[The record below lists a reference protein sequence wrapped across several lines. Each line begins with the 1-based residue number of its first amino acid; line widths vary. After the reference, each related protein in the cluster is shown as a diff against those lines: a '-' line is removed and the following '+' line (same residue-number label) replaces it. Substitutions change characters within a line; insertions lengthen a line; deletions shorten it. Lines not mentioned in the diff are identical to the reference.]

1 MAQNRFG
8 NQVAEPASP
17 EPKPPEQRRAPAK
30 PRREP
35 NREIPADDP
44 PRQRFT
50 WRPKP
55 LFQLLKATYSEYTKD
70 KVPRMG
76 AALAYYTIFSLAPLL
91 VITIAIAGFLFGREA
106 RQRRLMGV
114 IQGLFGA

>member
-17 EPKPPEQRRAPAK
+17 ETKHPEQRRDPAK
-30 PRREP
+30 SRREP

-55 LFQLLKATYSEYTKD
+55 LFQILKGTYSEYNKD
-70 KVPRMG
+70 KVPRIG
-76 AALAYYTIFSLAPLL
+76 GGLDCYTNFSLAPRL
-91 VITIAIAGFLFGREA
+91 VLTLAIASL
-106 RQRRLMGV
+106 V
-114 IQGLFGA
+114 FGA